1 MDRWQTLTDMRI
13 SADWLGKL
21 AELCSEFLVHAADVE
36 GLCEGIDR
44 ELVEALGR
52 WSPVPVT
59 YAGGASSVADLSL
72 INDLSNGGVDL
83 TIGSALDIFGGT
95 LVKFADCV
103 EWNARM
109 QHTDAVLLAGVLLVA
124 VIVRCWR
131 LSVPNQVVFDEV
143 HFGKFAGKYI
153 NGTYFYDLHPPLAK
167 MMFAAAG
174 KLAGYDGV
182 FDFKSIGLDYAAA
195 GVPYVGMRVLP
206 AVLGALTVPATF
218 AAARACGYGI
228 DTALLASLL

>member
-1 MDRWQTLTDMRI
+1 MARLAELSQRVGRDRLVVDLSCRRLKEDKTWVVAMDRWQTLTDMRI

-109 QHTDAVLLAGVLLVA
+109 Q
-124 VIVRCWR
+124 
-131 LSVPNQVVFDEV
+131 Q
-143 HFGKFAGKYI
+143 
-153 NGTYFYDLHPPLAK
+153 
-167 MMFAAAG
+167 
-174 KLAGYDGV
+174 
-182 FDFKSIGLDYAAA
+182 
-195 GVPYVGMRVLP
+195 
-206 AVLGALTVPATF
+206 
-218 AAARACGYGI
+218 
-228 DTALLASLL
+228 